1 MPETTRK
8 KRVVAAPPLPVHP
21 AFKRE
26 FLDFERGIRMGGLE
40 PQERITQIIKYGL
53 VSKHHQDFVI
63 DKWGRG
69 RFWQW
74 ICWICR
80 ANRDSK
86 PISGGLSFAA
96 AKFYLSLDSEPRQLT
111 AGLQIER
118 ARLRPVRGA
127 GPDEVYAAED
137 WDFYRLV
144 KGLKAGSPIDA
155 ELRRLVTREGFTV
168 HVGGL
173 GDDGLTI
180 RGRRWGGA
188 AVIGRA
194 CRKIPAEAWGWFQCY
209 YAIPEKELLTMNGS
223 EIVAAVIAIFDE
235 VTPLMNRITA
245 EAYLTEKP
253 RAARPGE

>member
-40 PQERITQIIKYGL
+40 PQERITQIIKYDL

-80 ANRDSK
+80 ANRDGK

-96 AKFYLSLDSEPRQLT
+96 AKFYLSLESDPRQLT

-118 ARLRPVRGA
+118 ARLRPARGA

-168 HVGGL
+168 HVGGTE
-173 GDDGLTI
+173 GGLTL
-180 RGRRWGGA
+180 RGRKWAGA

-194 CRKIPAEAWGWFQCY
+194 CREIPAEAWGWFQCC
-209 YAIPEKELLTMNGS
+209 YAIPEKELLMMNGS
-223 EIVAAVIAIFDE
+223 EIVAAVVAIFDE
-235 VTPLMNRITA
+235 LTPLMNRITS
-245 EAYLTEKP
+245 EAYLTEAP
-253 RAARPGE
+253 RRRAESG